1 MSRIQ
6 RSAGVDE
13 RGGFLRGGGIR
24 LGKHMCVLG
33 CEEGGG
39 GVKVCVKAEIPY
51 VAQRGCLLHHT
62 ALLLKSYMLGRFKSV
77 NETSSSVTNYQLLL

>member
-6 RSAGVDE
+6 RSAAVDE

-33 CEEGGG
+33 CEEGGVG
-39 GVKVCVKAEIPY
+39 LRY
-51 VAQRGCLLHHT
+51 V
-62 ALLLKSYMLGRFKSV
+62 
-77 NETSSSVTNYQLLL
+77 